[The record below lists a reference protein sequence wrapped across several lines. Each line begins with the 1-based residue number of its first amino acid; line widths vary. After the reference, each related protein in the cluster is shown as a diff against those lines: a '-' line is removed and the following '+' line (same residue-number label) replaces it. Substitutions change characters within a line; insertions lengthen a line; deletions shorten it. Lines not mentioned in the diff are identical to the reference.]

1 MVVIMKVAK
10 RLFIILMAVQGVL
23 WASWSLFILMN
34 HSQPSYIGMLMLGNG
49 LVFLASTL
57 VYNRNRFFK
66 IAVMGF
72 IAINLILTLTDQ
84 MGLYDYIVLVLNI
97 ASLVF
102 WFVIWKF
109 SRTYD

>member
-1 MVVIMKVAK
+1 MVVIMKAVK
-10 RLFIILMAVQGVL
+10 SVFIILMAVQGVL
-23 WASWSLFILMN
+23 WISWSVFVFIN
-34 HSQPSYIGMLMLGNG
+34 RSQPSYIGMLMLGNG
-49 LVFLASTL
+49 LVFLVSTL

-66 IAVMGF
+66 TAVMGF

-102 WFVIWKF
+102 GVVIWKF
-109 SRTYD
+109 LRNYD